1 MSNFT
6 QSVLSNLC
14 LVTASDLTP
23 LSQQQPSL
31 TQEVEENLEHVRST
45 LNTVSYSPR
54 KATLQLIFD
63 YAANTGEQEL

>member
-23 LSQQQPSL
+23 LSQDQPSL
-31 TQEVEENLEHVRST
+31 SQEVEANLEHVKST

-63 YAANTGEQEL
+63 YAANTAPQDL

>member
-14 LVTASDLTP
+14 LVTASDLKP
-23 LSQQQPSL
+23 LSQEHPSL
-31 TQEVEENLEHVRST
+31 AQEVEDNLEQVKST

-63 YAANTGEQEL
+63 YAAGTGKQD